1 MKRNRQS
8 LQDSM
13 LSKIKEISDTYDDL
27 FKLVELM
34 KTRYRQIGSLS
45 SAQRLSQRRTVHMCS
60 KLSLQQTSHS
70 WRTSGSRS
78 TSTTA
83 QSKCTY

>member
-27 FKLVELM
+27 FKIVELM
-34 KTRYRQIGSLS
+34 KTRYRQIGSL
-45 SAQRLSQRRTVHMCS
+45 C
-60 KLSLQQTSHS
+60 
-70 WRTSGSRS
+70 
-78 TSTTA
+78 
-83 QSKCTY
+83 